1 MLGGGEGLLKA
12 ERRKEEEIGI
22 SNVNNFN
29 NATNALSVKSVV
41 SVLVSVPFS
50 VQFSSVQFRAFC
62 TRNAHHATLSHPLR
76 SIFITEY
83 VLY

>member
-50 VQFSSVQFRAFC
+50 VQFSSGLSVLVMRTTQPFL
-62 TRNAHHATLSHPLR
+62 TL
-76 SIFITEY
+76 
-83 VLY
+83 